1 MIFIFLFN
9 FIWNPFFF
17 SFRED
22 FKVLIPRSLSWASF
36 REIRKRTISP
46 DRKLEAND
54 NFRSPL
60 INLAHP
66 AALYVC
72 TTTRRERTVL
82 RVFICRRRGL
92 FPPRGMRRF
101 MNQPP
106 LRVLL
111 LSRLRS
117 EQKMDYYDSLRSFHL
132 AIFRLKNSSNE
143 KPKNLQERKVEN
155 S

>member
-1 MIFIFLFN
+1 
-9 FIWNPFFF
+9 
-17 SFRED
+17 
-22 FKVLIPRSLSWASF
+22 
-36 REIRKRTISP
+36 
-46 DRKLEAND
+46 
-54 NFRSPL
+54 
-60 INLAHP
+60 
-66 AALYVC
+66 
-72 TTTRRERTVL
+72 
-82 RVFICRRRGL
+82 
-92 FPPRGMRRF
+92 

>member
-1 MIFIFLFN
+1 MFVQQLEGSVPFYAYLFVAAEGYFL
-9 FIWNPFFF
+9 
-17 SFRED
+17 RE
-22 FKVLIPRSLSWASF
+22 
-36 REIRKRTISP
+36 
-46 DRKLEAND
+46 
-54 NFRSPL
+54 
-60 INLAHP
+60 
-66 AALYVC
+66 
-72 TTTRRERTVL
+72 
-82 RVFICRRRGL
+82 G
-92 FPPRGMRRF
+92 F

>member
-1 MIFIFLFN
+1 MFVQQLEGSVPFYAYLF
-9 FIWNPFFF
+9 
-17 SFRED
+17 
-22 FKVLIPRSLSWASF
+22 V
-36 REIRKRTISP
+36 
-46 DRKLEAND
+46 
-54 NFRSPL
+54 
-60 INLAHP
+60 
-66 AALYVC
+66 AAEGY
-72 TTTRRERTVL
+72 
-82 RVFICRRRGL
+82 